1 MLKYLMTKYKNKL
14 MLDADYYGVDTYMLG
29 EDVNTSSLRIMIKA
43 FMIILILGVIIV
55 GTTYFI
61 KNNFQTISS
70 GFYDVKK
77 MLIFESRPPILIRE
91 EPKREEPKI
100 IRKVVPITVPSEEML
115 IVEQINEVLSSSKV
129 EPKVMDSEVLS
140 DEYTKL
146 MQKSLGNY

>member
-14 MLDADYYGVDTYMLG
+14 MLDADYYGADTYMLG

-77 MLIFESRPPILIRE
+77 MLTFESRPPILIRE
-91 EPKREEPKI
+91 EPEI

>member
-91 EPKREEPKI
+91 EPKI
-100 IRKVVPITVPSEEML
+100 IRKVVPITVSSEEML

>member
-14 MLDADYYGVDTYMLG
+14 MLDADYYGADTYMLG

-77 MLIFESRPPILIRE
+77 MLTFESRPPILI
-91 EPKREEPKI
+91 REEPKI

>member
-14 MLDADYYGVDTYMLG
+14 MLDADYYGADTYMLG

-43 FMIILILGVIIV
+43 FMIILILGVIIL

-77 MLIFESRPPILIRE
+77 MLTFESRPPILIRE
-91 EPKREEPKI
+91 EPEI
-100 IRKVVPITVPSEEML
+100 IRKVVPITVPSEEIL

>member
-14 MLDADYYGVDTYMLG
+14 MLDADYYGADTYMLG
-29 EDVNTSSLRIMIKA
+29 EDVNTSSLRIMIKE

-77 MLIFESRPPILIRE
+77 MLIFESRPPILI
-91 EPKREEPKI
+91 REEPKI